1 MKRDSR
7 ALELQ
12 LILRA
17 RRHTTELQCY
27 SAYLHSPMYRSLV
40 VSAHEGGG
48 VCGDERGVMST
59 GLWERATDPRKS
71 PPHLPV

>member
-1 MKRDSR
+1 MGKHSR
-7 ALELQ
+7 ALELR

-17 RRHTTELQCY
+17 RRHATELPCY

-59 GLWERATDPRKS
+59 GWQES
-71 PPHLPV
+71 SN